1 MKIAMLTNNYK
12 PFVGGVSISVERLTK
27 ELRKQGHEVTVFAPD
42 YGFDP
47 EYGQVKEEGVIRF
60 QVTRHKMENGMV
72 YPKLI
77 SREVRKAFEEQ
88 QFDCIHVHQPMFV
101 GTQALYL
108 GRKYQIPVI
117 YTYHTRYEDYLHYI
131 PLFKEEQAGR
141 WRKELIRLGK
151 EYVVP
156 GYMRWFT
163 NQCDLVFAPTP
174 GMQNRIRENGTEVP
188 MAVMPTG
195 LDDSFYLEDKEK
207 TRAIRRTYLGD
218 EKSGH
223 LFCSVSRLEEEKN
236 PVFLLKGI
244 RCLKEKLPF
253 SFRVL
258 LLGEGSMRNELEI
271 LAGRMGLEDTV
282 VFLGNIPNEDVKQ
295 YLYASEL
302 FLFASKSETQRI
314 VLEEAMAAGN
324 PVVAVRASGAEDLIK
339 NGINGC
345 MTEED
350 VEIWSTKAAELIQN
364 PDYGQICM
372 EARKTAESYR
382 ASRLAL
388 HAELLYRQC
397 MDRKEEIGYERET
410 NSGKKHSAASVFRL
424 FKAS

>member
-12 PFVGGVSISVERLTK
+12 PFVGGVPISVERLTK

-47 EYGQVKEEGVIRF
+47 EYGQVKEEGVIRL

-77 SREVRKAFEEQ
+77 SREIRKAFEEQ

-302 FLFASKSETQRI
+302 FLFASKSETQGI